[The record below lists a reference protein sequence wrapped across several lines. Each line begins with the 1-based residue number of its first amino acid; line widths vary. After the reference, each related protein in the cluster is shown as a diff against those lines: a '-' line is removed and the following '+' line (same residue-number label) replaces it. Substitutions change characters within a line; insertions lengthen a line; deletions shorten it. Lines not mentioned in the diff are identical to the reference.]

1 MLDCLDA
8 ARYFIIKAYD
18 AGIAAQMTN
27 MKVQK
32 LLYYAQSI
40 HLALYR
46 EPLFSNE
53 IQAWR
58 YGPVCPPAYQF
69 YREFEGGQLP
79 IPSLD
84 SMTKIDSALRQVLDE
99 VWEYFGGYHAYR
111 LSDMSYLEFPWKKA
125 RQGLPSEAAS
135 NNPIALEDLRALG
148 EQKLEII
155 ERDLPYF
162 IALRY
167 LVRFLGTPIAFR
179 PDWLGETT
187 NLLALHPRCQRQTIP
202 KADLSRRRSHSI
214 QHLP

>member
-18 AGIAAQMTN
+18 AGIASQMTN

-40 HLALYR
+40 HLALYG
-46 EPLFSNE
+46 ELLFADE

-58 YGPVCPPAYQF
+58 HGPVCPPAYQF
-69 YREFEGGQLP
+69 YREFEDKQLP
-79 IPSLD
+79 IPNLVA
-84 SMTKIDSALRQVLDE
+84 MVKINPATRQVLDE

-111 LSDMSYLEFPWKKA
+111 LSDMSHLEFPWKKA
-125 RQGLPSEAAS
+125 RQGLSTEAAS

-155 ERDLPYF
+155 EREHPAYPWVMQDVLTA
-162 IALRY
+162 ALATKPT
-167 LVRFLGTPIAFR
+167 VRVEKGGVR
-179 PDWLGETT
+179 DWLE
-187 NLLALHPRCQRQTIP
+187 
-202 KADLSRRRSHSI
+202 SI
-214 QHLP
+214 LD